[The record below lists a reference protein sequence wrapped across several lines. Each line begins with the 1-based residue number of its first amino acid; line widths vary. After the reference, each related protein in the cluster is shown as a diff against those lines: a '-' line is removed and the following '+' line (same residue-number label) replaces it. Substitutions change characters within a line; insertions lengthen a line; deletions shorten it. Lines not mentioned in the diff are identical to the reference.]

1 MPLGS
6 ILLSTALL
14 LIVGLYIL
22 KPILFPVTTNQLEV
36 SEETRLDRKERL
48 LTEIQTLEHDYET
61 GKIPEPEYVRERTAL
76 VQSAAQ
82 VLREIEESGKGK
94 GESEK

>member
-22 KPILFPVTTNQLEV
+22 KPILFPVTTSELTV
-36 SEETRLDRKERL
+36 SDETPHDRKERL
-48 LTEIQTLEHDYET
+48 LSEIQTLEHDFET
-61 GKIPEPEYVRERTAL
+61 GKIPEPEYIRERTQL
-76 VQSAAQ
+76 VQDAAQ
-82 VLREIEESGKGK
+82 VLREIEARE
-94 GESEK
+94 ENA

>member
-14 LIVGLYIL
+14 LIVGLFIL
-22 KPILFPVTTNQLEV
+22 RPILFPVTTNTSLDALGV
-36 SEETRLDRKERL
+36 SDESPLDRKERL
-48 LTEIQTLEHDYET
+48 LSEIQTLEHDFET
-61 GKIPEPEYVRERTAL
+61 GKIPEPEYLRERTAL

-82 VLREIEESGKGK
+82 VLREIEES
-94 GESEK
+94 EK

>member
-22 KPILFPVTTNQLEV
+22 KPILFPVTTSELAV
-36 SEETRLDRKERL
+36 SDETPHDRKERL
-48 LTEIQTLEHDYET
+48 LSEIQTLEHDLET
-61 GKIPEPEYVRERTAL
+61 GKIPEPEYIRERTQL

-82 VLREIEESGKGK
+82 VLREIEARE
-94 GESEK
+94 ENA

>member
-14 LIVGLYIL
+14 LIVGLFIL
-22 KPILFPVTTNQLEV
+22 KPILFPVTTNTSLDALGV
-36 SEETRLDRKERL
+36 SDESPLDRKERL
-48 LTEIQTLEHDYET
+48 LSEIQTLEHDFET
-61 GKIPEPEYVRERTAL
+61 GKIPEPEYLRERTAL

-82 VLREIEESGKGK
+82 VLREIEES
-94 GESEK
+94 EK